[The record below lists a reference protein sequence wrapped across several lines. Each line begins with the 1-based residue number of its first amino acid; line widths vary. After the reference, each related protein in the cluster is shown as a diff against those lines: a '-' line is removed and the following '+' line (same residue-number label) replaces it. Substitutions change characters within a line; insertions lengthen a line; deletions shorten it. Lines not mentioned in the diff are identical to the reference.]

1 MKETERGLVNA
12 GIPCSETHEGRPSE
26 KLFPDGANFRIEIPS
41 VEGPNPLKAVM
52 QEANKRKV
60 PVHRVSQG
68 SGIMLQSRDEMKEM
82 FRIGA
87 DCGIEVNLFVGPRA
101 SYDTGG
107 LTKSPLG
114 NFLGWQVRGADQ
126 LSFAM
131 EDVRYAC
138 ELGLRSVLVADI
150 GQISVIHDFKK
161 QGLLPEDLIVK
172 SSATL
177 CPSNPATVRLLDE
190 IGASTIN
197 VAGDLS
203 PAQLGALRQ
212 VTDKAIDLYIE
223 APDGLGG
230 FIRYY
235 EAASIVEQCAPVY
248 LKLGLRN
255 AADVYPSG
263 RHLDQTASENCA
275 EKVRRAQILVEHLDR
290 MAPHLKTSEPGAIGL
305 GIPQP

>member
-1 MKETERGLVNA
+1 MKKTGLESAGV
-12 GIPCSETHEGRPSE
+12 GIPSQDNHQGAPSQ
-26 KLFPDGANFRIEIPS
+26 KRFPDGASFRIEIPS
-41 VEGPNPLKAVM
+41 VEGPNPLKAVLK
-52 QEANKRKV
+52 EASNRKV
-60 PVHRVSQG
+60 PVHRISQG
-68 SGIMLQSRDEMKEM
+68 SGIMMQCRNEMLEM
-82 FRIGA
+82 FQIGA
-87 DCGIEVNLFVGPRA
+87 DHGIEVNLFVGPRA

-107 LTKSPLG
+107 LSKAPSG
-114 NFLGWQVRGADQ
+114 QFVGWQVRGADQ

-150 GQISVIHDFKK
+150 GQLYMIREYKK
-161 QGLLPEDLIVK
+161 KGILPSDLVVK

-177 CPSNPATVRLLDE
+177 CPSNPATVRVLDE
-190 IGASTIN
+190 LGASSIN

-203 PAQLGALRQ
+203 PAQIGAMRE
-212 VTDKAIDLYIE
+212 VTDKPIDIYIE

-235 EAASIVEQCAPVY
+235 EAASIVQQCSPVY

-263 RHLDQTASENCA
+263 QHLDKIATLNCV
-275 EKVRRAQILVEHLDR
+275 EKVRRAQILLEHLDR
-290 MAPHLKTSEPGAIGL
+290 MAPGLTTSEPGAPGL

>member
-1 MKETERGLVNA
+1 MKETERGLLNA
-12 GIPCSETHEGRPSE
+12 GIPLSDNHERLPSE
-26 KLFPDGANFRIEIPS
+26 KRFPDGASFRIELPS
-41 VEGPNPLKAVM
+41 VEGPNPLKAVI
-52 QEANKRKV
+52 QEAAKRKV

-68 SGIMLQSRDEMKEM
+68 SGIMLQSRSEMKEM

-107 LTKSPLG
+107 LAKSPLG
-114 NFLGWQVRGADQ
+114 HFVGWQVRGADQ

-131 EDVRYAC
+131 QDVRYAC

-150 GQISVIHDFKK
+150 GQISVIQEFKK
-161 QGLLPEDLIVK
+161 QGLLPDNLVVK

-203 PAQLGALRQ
+203 PAQLGSLRQ
-212 VTDKAIDLYIE
+212 VTEKPMDIYIE

-263 RHLDQTASENCA
+263 THLDQTATVNCV
-275 EKVRRAQILVEHLDR
+275 EKVRRAQILLEHLDR
-290 MAPHLKTSEPGAIGL
+290 MAPQLETSKPGALGL

>member
-1 MKETERGLVNA
+1 MKETERGLANV
-12 GIPCSETHEGRPSE
+12 GIPYRDNHEGLPSETR
-26 KLFPDGANFRIEIPS
+26 FPDGASFRIEIPS
-41 VEGPNPLKAVM
+41 VEGPNPLKAVVK
-52 QEANKRKV
+52 EAARRKI
-60 PVHRVSQG
+60 PIHRVSQG

-82 FRIGA
+82 FHIGA

-107 LTKSPLG
+107 LVKSPLG
-114 NFLGWQVRGADQ
+114 HFAGWQVRGADQ

-138 ELGLRSVLVADI
+138 ELGLRSVLVADM
-150 GQISVIHDFKK
+150 GQISVIRDFKK
-161 QGLLPEDLIVK
+161 QGLLPDNLVVK

-177 CPSNPATVRLLDE
+177 CPSNPATIRLLDE
-190 IGASTIN
+190 IGANTIN

-212 VTDKAIDLYIE
+212 VTEKPMDIYIE

-263 RHLDQTASENCA
+263 MHLDQTASVNCV
-275 EKVRRAQILVEHLDR
+275 EKVRRAQILLEHLDR
-290 MAPHLKTSEPGAIGL
+290 MAPQLQTSEPGAIGL